1 MGAKYAGNEIVAL
14 IRRRSYSWRTEMESS
29 KLLRSRRSSDQRRKR
44 KKKERQENAKQRR
57 SRSARL
63 AAVQSPQSG
72 PEEESEEAT
81 APEHQEK
88 CKETN
93 GSNETA
99 ERYHKHALYFF
110 SKWKEAEMRNLPKIE
125 DSALK
130 QLPTEIGRGCFGVC
144 TLAKYGARTVVIK
157 KQDDY
162 VASKN
167 EARMI
172 AKLSH
177 PNIVRLIGVME
188 PRQNRL
194 DIVTS
199 FYSINGDRMNL
210 SDIHAQSTTINWTNL
225 LSGLC
230 SGIRYLHNK
239 VKVLHNDIKSN
250 NVVLDG
256 CNLLE
261 AEAVLLDF
269 GKATDHNSPKIYK
282 KPADTSKFRHL
293 APELGQVNGKQSY
306 KSDVYSLGHMIRSLN
321 YKHQN
326 FPSIFVNIYRSCLR
340 NNPSLRPSASD
351 ICEQFDN

>member
-1 MGAKYAGNEIVAL
+1 MLVMKSLAL
-14 IRRRSYSWRTEMESS
+14 IRRRSYSWRIEMESS
-29 KLLRSRRSSDQRRKR
+29 KLLRSRRSSDKRRKR
-44 KKKERQENAKQRR
+44 KKEKQESAKRR
-57 SRSARL
+57 SRNTRL
-63 AAVQSPQSG
+63 AAAQLPQSG

-81 APEHQEK
+81 AEHQEK
-88 CKETN
+88 SKETN
-93 GSNETA
+93 GPNETA

-110 SKWKEAEMRNLPKIE
+110 SKWKEAEMRNLPEIE

-144 TLAKYGARTVVIK
+144 TLAKYGARTVVLK

-177 PNIVRLIGVME
+177 PNVVCLIGVME
-188 PRQNRL
+188 RQNRL

-199 FYSINGDRMNL
+199 FYSVNGDRTNL
-210 SDIHAQSTTINWTNL
+210 CDIPAQTTTINWTNL

-256 CNLLE
+256 CNLFE

-269 GKATDHNSPKIYK
+269 GKATDQNSPKIYK
-282 KPADTSKFRHL
+282 KPADTRKFRHL
-293 APELGQVNGKQSY
+293 APELGQVNGKQSN
-306 KSDVYSLGHMIRSLN
+306 KSDVYSLGYMIRSLN

-326 FPSIFVNIYRSCLR
+326 FPSMFVNIYRSCLR
-340 NNPSLRPSASD
+340 TSPSPRPSAGD